1 MKEGTSMRHLSLKVY
16 VADWCPGCE
25 EAREMARMMSALF
38 PNLQVQIIDIDEPA
52 TEIPA
57 SVFAIPTYLLNGE
70 LLWLG
75 NPRRE
80 EAIARI
86 HSLLETGERGTT

>member
-1 MKEGTSMRHLSLKVY
+1 MHLSLQVY
-16 VADWCPGCE
+16 VAEWCPGCK
-25 EAREMARMMSALF
+25 EAREMARIMSALF
-38 PNLQVQIIDIDEPA
+38 PNLQVQVVDIDEPG
-52 TEIPA
+52 TQIPP

-80 EAIARI
+80 EAIAHI
-86 HSLLETGERGTT
+86 HSLLEAGEKSST